1 MTIEIPRCPEAMI
14 PRKIINLSDYD
25 EDSRLCCD
33 CVTDQYLSAKIRAE
47 GEKADCSF
55 CDELRSTFSLGRIAE
70 LTEQAFSEHF
80 ERTSNEPSD
89 WDYWRI
95 KELDYEWDREG
106 DQVDSVIAEIAGVDE
121 DVAEVI
127 TKILEERHADWDLAK
142 AGEETEFDR
151 QSQYQRKAVDGNNRH
166 REEWSMFERRIQNEC
181 RFLSRKSQGALDEVF
196 AGIGHFVTRDNQP
209 VIRKIGPATEVR
221 TLFRARVFQSIE
233 GLFKGLSRPDR
244 EVGPPPLGKAASGRM
259 NAQGISVFY
268 GALHPD
274 TAVAEV
280 RPPVGSH
287 VVVAEF
293 ELLRPLRVLDIS
305 ALKQILIQ
313 MSYFDPDHR
322 PLLDRVAFLKELSGK
337 ITRPAMPEREHIDYL
352 VTQVIADYLASEHQ
366 LDGLLYPS
374 VQVAKDLSRE
384 RRTNIVLFHHAS
396 RTEEIQLPKGTDIS
410 VDNFALDE
418 DGEDSEFVVFEDV
431 PVPVMAPTNAPS
443 DLPGWDFD
451 PGIAWLQER
460 PSDQRLASLRVILE
474 QVSVHYVD
482 AVRFSAKTMP
492 VRRARRGPQPS

>member
-1 MTIEIPRCPEAMI
+1 MM

-25 EDSRLCCD
+25 EDSRLCSG
-33 CVTDQYLSAKIRAE
+33 CVSDHYLSAKIQAE
-47 GEKADCSF
+47 GEEASCSF
-55 CDELRSTFSLGRIAE
+55 CEDLTNTFSLGRIAE

-80 ERTSNEPSD
+80 ERTSDRPSD
-89 WDYWRI
+89 WESLLIREVDF
-95 KELDYEWDREG
+95 DWDREG
-106 DQVDSVIAEIAGVDE
+106 DQVHYVIAEIAGVDE

-127 TKILEERHADWDLAK
+127 TKILEERHSDWDLSTMA
-142 AGEETEFDR
+142 EETEFDR
-151 QSQYQRKAVDGNNRH
+151 NSHYRRKIADAHNRH
-166 REEWSMFERRIQNEC
+166 RDEWSSFERRIQNES
-181 RFLSRKSQGALDEVF
+181 RFFSKRSQGILDEIF
-196 AGIGHFVTRDNQP
+196 SGIEKFVTRDNRA
-209 VIRKIGPATEVR
+209 VIREIGPATDVS
-221 TLFRARVFQSIE
+221 TLFRARVFQTTE
-233 GLFKGLSRPDR
+233 ALFKGLSRPDR

-305 ALKQILIQ
+305 ALKQILVQ

-322 PLLDRVAFLKELSGK
+322 PLLERVAFLKELSGK
-337 ITRPAMPEREHIDYL
+337 ITRPAMPEREHVDYL

-374 VQVAKDLSRE
+374 VQVAKDLPPKS
-384 RRTNIVLFHHAS
+384 RTNIVLFHHAS

-431 PVPVMAPTNAPS
+431 PAPVMTPTNAPS
-443 DLPGWDFD
+443 DPLGLGLD
-451 PGIAWLQER
+451 PGISWLQGR

-482 AVRFSAKTMP
+482 AVRFSAKMMP

>member
-1 MTIEIPRCPEAMI
+1 MM

-25 EDSRLCCD
+25 EDSRLCSG
-33 CVTDQYLSAKIRAE
+33 CVSDHYLSAKIKSE
-47 GEKADCSF
+47 GEEASCSF
-55 CDELRSTFSLGRIAE
+55 CEDLTNTFSLGRIAE

-80 ERTSNEPSD
+80 ERTSDQPSD
-89 WDYWRI
+89 WDYVRI
-95 KELDYEWDREG
+95 KELDFEWDREG
-106 DQVDSVIAEIAGVDE
+106 DQVPYVIAEIAGVNE

-127 TKILEERHADWDLAK
+127 TKILEDRHSDWELAK
-142 AGEETEFDR
+142 IGEEAEFDR
-151 QSQYQRKAVDGNNRH
+151 NSHYQRKAVYSHNRH
-166 REEWSMFERRIQNEC
+166 RDEWSRFERRIQNEC
-181 RFLSRKSQGALDEVF
+181 RFLGRKSQGVLDDVF
-196 AGIGHFVTRDNQP
+196 DGIGQFVTRDNQP
-209 VIRKIGPATEVR
+209 VIREIGPASGLT

-233 GLFKGLSRPDR
+233 GMFEGLSRPDQK
-244 EVGPPPLGKAASGRM
+244 VGPLPPGKASSGRM

-313 MSYFDPDHR
+313 LSYFDPDHR
-322 PLLDRVAFLKELSGK
+322 PLLERVAFLKELSGK
-337 ITRPAMPEREHIDYL
+337 ITRPAMPEREHVDYL

-374 VQVAKDLSRE
+374 VQVAKDLPPKS
-384 RRTNIVLFHHAS
+384 RTNIVLFHHAS
-396 RTEEIQLPKGTDIS
+396 RTEEIQLPKGTKIS

-431 PVPVMAPTNAPS
+431 PAPVITPTNAPS
-443 DLPGWDFD
+443 EPPGLGFD
-451 PGIAWLQER
+451 PGISWLQER
-460 PSDQRLASLRVILE
+460 PSDQRIASLRVILE

-482 AVRFSAKTMP
+482 AVRFSTKTMH
-492 VRRARRGPQPS
+492 VSRARRGPQPS